1 MDKQTQSVAETYKVR
16 LSENALQNID
26 EITNYI
32 ATVNDQPMNAIRVGD
47 SLYESFD
54 RIKERPLAYR
64 ECLLIPTKSKMY
76 RQKTCF
82 KWNIIYRVSGAEIV
96 ILGIIHSA
104 RKPSKV
110 KALRRIK

>member
-1 MDKQTQSVAETYKVR
+1 MGSQTQSATETYKVR
-16 LSENALQNID
+16 LSENALKNID

-32 ATVNDQPMNAIRVGD
+32 AIANDQPLNAIRVGD

-54 RIKERPLAYR
+54 RIKKRPFAYR

-82 KWNIIYRVSGAEIV
+82 KWNIIYRVTGVEIV

-104 RKPSKV
+104 RKSSKIR
-110 KALRRIK
+110 ALRRVK